1 MNGAVRNA
9 RTHAVTRV
17 AVPVLALA
25 LLGVAGCSG
34 PGPAEPAASATQ
46 AAAASSIPAA
56 PGTSPSPQPHGTRP
70 QGAQPQGA
78 QPESTQPPAVTLDE
92 AREALDTFLATDEVV
107 RAAQADRWT
116 LVLTRDGRRPITVAQ
131 LHTHSAKGSRT
142 GEAAPYTWSHR
153 EVFVPRQRPGSSP
166 QWFAATAER
175 RDASGQSRTVMLTFA
190 RAGAGSP
197 WQNSSES
204 LLYKGEEPPDVAVD
218 EDGYAAALDPR
229 DQSVAVSPNLLGPL
243 HATVAEE
250 GTKGFASALIAPGPH
265 TTGFSADIEATRKEA
280 QGRDCMSY
288 SSIFAVGANYPIYAM
303 RTADG
308 GALVFYTLVRTSTW
322 STDPGLKCG
331 KGRPVAIPRDA
342 RWLLTAKDV
351 QISTK
356 RHIQET
362 QQYVT
367 AVPPKTST
375 APVHVIG
382 YEGAVTEASNN

>member
-1 MNGAVRNA
+1 MGGGVDGIVRSA
-9 RTHAVTRV
+9 LAHAATR
-17 AVPVLALA
+17 AAAPVLALV

-34 PGPAEPAASATQ
+34 AGPAEPGE
-46 AAAASSIPAA
+46 PAGA
-56 PGTSPSPQPHGTRP
+56 MSPSPAAAVSSVPVATP
-70 QGAQPQGA
+70 SPS
-78 QPESTQPPAVTLDE
+78 PQPPAVTLDE
-92 AREALDTFLATDEVV
+92 AREALDTFLATDGVV

-116 LVLTRDGRRPITVAQ
+116 ISLTRDGRRPITVAR
-131 LHTHSAKGSRT
+131 LHSRSAKASR
-142 GEAAPYTWSHR
+142 YTWRHHQ
-153 EVFVPRQRPGSSP
+153 VFVPRQRPGSSP

-175 RDASGQSRTVMLTFA
+175 RDASGRSRTVMLAFA
-190 RAGAGSP
+190 RAGADSP

-204 LLYKGEEPPDVAVD
+204 LLYEDEDAPEVAVD
-218 EDGYAAALDPR
+218 EEGYATALDPR

-250 GTKGFASALIAPGPH
+250 GPKGFASALIAAGPH
-265 TTGFSADIEATRKEA
+265 TTGFSADIEATRQEA

-288 SSIFAVGANYPIYAM
+288 NSIFAVGANYPIYAL

-331 KGRPVAIPRDA
+331 KGRPVAIPREA
-342 RWLLTAKDV
+342 RWLL
-351 QISTK
+351 STK
-356 RHIQET
+356 DMQIYGKRRIQET

-382 YEGAVTEASNN
+382 YEGAVTEASNS